1 MVSAPL
7 APAAQSAVAHPRHR
21 AIRRVAVLGAGIM
34 GSRIALH
41 FANIGVHA
49 LLLDIVPRELTEAEQ
64 KAGKTLES
72 KDVRNRIVTDLF
84 QTALKSNPSPVY
96 DSAVHKR
103 VALGNFTDDLAK
115 IADVDWII
123 EVVVERLDIKQSLYA
138 EIEKYRKPGTLISSN
153 TSGIPI
159 HMLSQGRSDDFRR
172 HFCGT
177 HFFNP
182 PRYLKLLEIIPTP
195 DTDPAILEFMMDYG
209 DRVLGKTTVLCK
221 DTPAFIG
228 NRVGIFAFLD
238 AFHKIMKHGLS
249 VDEVD
254 ALTGPVIGRAKSA
267 TFRTSDVVGLDTAV
281 HVAKGIYDNCPQDE
295 ARDSYKLPDF
305 VAKMVEKKMLGDKT
319 GGGFFKKVKKADG
332 TSEIMS
338 LNLDT
343 LEYGPQQKKLKT
355 PAMEQA
361 KGNDSLPAR
370 IKILVGAQ
378 DKYGAYLRDTHYG
391 LFSYVSHRIPE
402 IADELYQLDQAVSAG
417 YGFAYGP
424 FEVWDIL
431 GVPEVVKAMKAEG
444 YKLAPWVEAM
454 VAAGHTS
461 FYTVKDG
468 KKFYYSQH
476 SKSYQ
481 PMPGGAEFI
490 VLDAMR
496 DKSVIWK
503 NAGTSLF
510 DLGDGVTL
518 LEFQT
523 KMNTIGGEVLEAVK
537 KVIELTEREHRA
549 LVIGNQGENFTVGAN
564 LAMVFMLAA
573 QQEWDE
579 LNFGVK
585 VFQDTSMSLKY
596 SRIPVVVAAHGM
608 TLGGGCEFSMHATST
623 VAAAETY
630 MGLVEVGVGIIP
642 GGAGTKELAVRVAD
656 EYMDGDIETNTM
668 QKYLMNAAMAKVG
681 TSAQE
686 AFNLGL
692 LQAKKDRIVV
702 NGGRLLAE
710 AKKRA
715 LELAEGYVPKTPRTD
730 VRVMGR
736 AGLALVKV
744 AADQMKFGGYASEH
758 DRLITEKIGYVMC
771 GGDLSYPQ
779 QVSEQYLLDLEREAF
794 LSLVGTKA
802 TLERIQHMLQTGKP
816 LRN

>member
-1 MVSAPL
+1 MVSAPV
-7 APAAQSAVAHPRHR
+7 APASAGSVAHPQHR
-21 AIRRVAVLGAGIM
+21 TIRRVAVLGAGIM

-49 LLLDIVPRELTEAEQ
+49 LLLDIVPKEPNDAE
-64 KAGKTLES
+64 KAAGLTLEN
-72 KDVRNRIVTDLF
+72 KAVRNRIVNDLF
-84 QTALKSNPSPVY
+84 QAALKSNPSPVY
-96 DSAVHKR
+96 DSQVAKR
-103 VALGNFTDDLAK
+103 VALGNFTDDMAK
-115 IADVDWII
+115 VADVDWII
-123 EVVVERLDIKQSLYA
+123 EVVVERLDIKHSIYA
-138 EIEKYRKPGTLISSN
+138 EVEKYRKPGTLITSN

-159 HMLSQGRSDDFRR
+159 HMLSEGRSDDFKR

-195 DTDPAILEFMMDYG
+195 ATDPAVIEFCMDYG
-209 DRVLGKTTVLCK
+209 DRMLGKTTVLCK

-238 AFHKIMKHGLS
+238 AFHKIKKHGLN

-254 ALTGPVIGRAKSA
+254 AITGPIIGRAKSA

-295 ARDSYKLPDF
+295 ARESYKLPDF
-305 VAKMVEKKMLGDKT
+305 VAAMVEKKMLGDKT
-319 GGGFFKKVKKADG
+319 SGGFFKKVKKEDG
-332 TSEIMS
+332 SSEILS
-338 LNLDT
+338 LNLET

-355 PAMEQA
+355 PAIEQA
-361 KGNDSLPAR
+361 KNQDSLPAR

-402 IADELYQLDQAVSAG
+402 IADELYQLDQAVSSG

-424 FEVWDIL
+424 FEMWDIL
-431 GVPEVVKAMKAEG
+431 GAADVVAEMKSGG
-444 YKLAPWVEAM
+444 YKVAPWVDAM
-454 VAAGHTS
+454 LAAGHTS

-468 KKFYYSQH
+468 RRYCYSQH
-476 SKSYQ
+476 SKAYE
-481 PMPGGAEFI
+481 PMPGGADFI
-490 VLDAMR
+490 ILDAKR
-496 DKSVIWK
+496 DKSVIWN

-537 KVIELTEREHRA
+537 KVIEITERNHRA

-596 SRIPVVVAAHGM
+596 SRVPVVVAAHGM

-642 GGAGTKELAVRVAD
+642 GGAGTKELAVRVSD
-656 EYMDGDIETNTM
+656 EYYEGDIETNVL

-702 NGGRLLAE
+702 NAGRLLAE

-715 LELAEGYVPKTPRTD
+715 LELADGYVPKTPRTD

-736 AGLALVKV
+736 GGLALVKV

-779 QVSEQYLLDLEREAF
+779 LVSEQYLLDLEREAF
-794 LSLVGTKA
+794 MSLIA
-802 TLERIQHMLQTGKP
+802 TRPTQERIQHMLQTGKP